1 LNGDEDDERWVKTV
15 TMMATLFVASYGS
28 YLVIKTGIAMNKLLL
43 EVYSN

>member
-1 LNGDEDDERWVKTV
+1 VNYVFKFHSTV